1 MSQVAVKHLD
11 KVYQGQTHILKDLN
25 LEIDS
30 GEFLVLLG
38 PSGCGKSTLLNC
50 IAGLLDVEGGRI
62 EIAGKDVTNTDP
74 SERGIAMVFQSYA
87 LYPTK
92 TVYGNMAFC
101 LRMKKKS
108 PAFIEQKVNETAD
121 LLQIRELLHRKPGTL
136 SGGQR
141 QRAAIGR
148 ALVRDADICLF
159 DEPLSNL
166 DAKLRTEMRIELK
179 RLHKKLRSTFVY
191 VTHDQVEAMTLAT
204 RVAVMDNGQFSQIST
219 PEELYDRPANTF
231 VARFIGSPAMNFVP
245 GRVALSSGILSSGTR
260 IVADDGTEF
269 DVSGY
274 PFRSRPLEGQQ
285 VLLGVRPELFHRPAP
300 GEHSYVTT
308 LNLVESL
315 GANVLCHCQL
325 GTASIVASLNPSDLA
340 GIGTDEELR
349 LAVELPKVSVFDSAT
364 SLRL

>member
-11 KVYQGQTHILKDLN
+11 KVYQGNTHVLKDLS
-25 LEIDS
+25 LEIQS

-62 EIAGKDVTNTDP
+62 EIGGKDVTNVDP
-74 SERGIAMVFQSYA
+74 SERGLAMVFQSYA

-108 PAFIEQKVNETAD
+108 KAFIDQKVQETAD
-121 LLQIRELLHRKPGTL
+121 LLQISELLHRKPATL

-148 ALVRDADICLF
+148 ALVRDAQVCLF

-179 RLHKKLRSTFVY
+179 KLHKKIKSTFIY

-204 RVAVMDNGQFSQIST
+204 RVAVMDGGRFSQIST
-219 PEELYDRPANTF
+219 PDELYDRPANTF
-231 VARFIGSPAMNFVP
+231 VARFIGSPAMNFID
-245 GRVALSSGILSSGTR
+245 GKILLESGIKIITEDR
-260 IVADDGTEF
+260 IVF
-269 DVSGY
+269 DVSSY
-274 PFRSRPLEGQQ
+274 PFAIKPDKGKE
-285 VLLGVRPELFHRPAP
+285 VILGVRPEHFHRPAP
-300 GEHSYVTT
+300 GTVAYSTM
-308 LNLVESL
+308 LNLVEPL
-315 GANVLCHCQL
+315 GANVLCYCQL
-325 GTASIVASLNPSDLA
+325 GKSDIVVSLNPSDFMGVQVDEKLELA
-340 GIGTDEELR
+340 IDMS
-349 LAVELPKVSVFDSAT
+349 KVSVFDKAT

>member
-1 MSQVAVKHLD
+1 MSQVSVKHLD
-11 KVYQGQTHILKDLN
+11 KVYQGQTHILKDLSLN
-25 LEIDS
+25 IDS

-50 IAGLLDVEGGRI
+50 IAGLIDVEGGRI
-62 EIAGKDVTNTDP
+62 EIAGKDVTNADP

-108 PAFIEQKVNETAD
+108 AAFIEQKVNETAD

-204 RVAVMDNGQFSQIST
+204 RVAVMDSGQFSQIST

-245 GRVALSSGILSSGTR
+245 GRVSMTSGPRVI
-260 IVADDGTEF
+260 AEDGTEF
-269 DVSGY
+269 DVSSY
-274 PFRSRPLEGQQ
+274 PFLTSPHEGQQ
-285 VLLGVRPELFHRPAP
+285 VLLGIRAELFHRPAP
-300 GEHSYVTT
+300 GEPAYSTT

-325 GTASIVASLNPSDLA
+325 GSASIVASLNSSDLA
-340 GIGTDEELR
+340 GTSIDEELR
-349 LAVELPKVSVFDSAT
+349 LAVDLPKVSLFDANT

>member
-11 KVYQGQTHILKDLN
+11 KVYQGNTHILKDLS
-25 LEIDS
+25 LEIES

-62 EIAGKDVTNTDP
+62 EIGGKDVTNVDP
-74 SERGIAMVFQSYA
+74 SERGLAMVFQSYA

-108 PAFIEQKVNETAD
+108 KAFIDQKVQETAE
-121 LLQIRELLHRKPGTL
+121 LLQISELLHRKPATL

-148 ALVRDADICLF
+148 ALVRDAAVCLF

-179 RLHKKLRSTFVY
+179 KLHKKIKSTFIY

-204 RVAVMDNGQFSQIST
+204 RVAVMDGGRFSQIST
-219 PEELYDRPANTF
+219 PDDLYERPANTF
-231 VARFIGSPAMNFVP
+231 VARFIGSPSMNFLTGKVSF
-245 GRVALSSGILSSGTR
+245 RSGIKIITEDKL
-260 IVADDGTEF
+260 EF
-269 DVSGY
+269 DISSY
-274 PFRSRPLEGQQ
+274 PFATKPLEGQE
-285 VLLGVRPELFHRPAP
+285 VILGLRPELFHRPAA
-300 GEHSYVTT
+300 GVASYPTM
-308 LNLVESL
+308 LNLVEPL
-315 GANVLCHCQL
+315 GANVLCYCQL
-325 GTASIVASLNPSDLA
+325 GKSDIVVSLNPSDLE
-340 GIGTDEELR
+340 GVRLDEELR
-349 LAVELPKVSVFDSAT
+349 LGIDLTKVSVFDRST

>member
-1 MSQVAVKHLD
+1 MSQVAVQHLD
-11 KVYQGQTHILKDLN
+11 KVYQGQTHVLKDLS

-50 IAGLLDVEGGRI
+50 IAGLLEVEGGRV
-62 EIAGKDVTNTDP
+62 EIAGKDVTNSDP

-101 LRMKKKS
+101 LRMKRKS
-108 PAFIEQKVNETAD
+108 KEFIDQKVKETAD
-121 LLQIRELLHRKPGTL
+121 LLQISELLDRKPATL

-148 ALVRDADICLF
+148 ALVRDAAVCLF

-179 RLHKKLRSTFVY
+179 KLHKKIKSTFIY

-204 RVAVMDNGQFSQIST
+204 RVAVMDGGRFSQIST
-219 PEELYDRPANTF
+219 PDELYDRPANTF

-245 GRVALSSGILSSGTR
+245 GKVSLKSGIKIT
-260 IVADDGTEF
+260 AEDGLEF
-269 DVSGY
+269 DVSSY
-274 PFRSRPLEGQQ
+274 PFVGRPEEGKK
-285 VLLGVRPELFHRPAP
+285 VLLGVRPEHFQRPAA
-300 GEHSYVTT
+300 GAASYSTM
-308 LNLVESL
+308 LSIVEPL
-315 GANVLCHCQL
+315 GATVLCYCQL
-325 GTASIVASLNPSDLA
+325 GKTDIVASLNPSDLE
-340 GIGTDEELR
+340 GVRSDEELR
-349 LAVELPKVSVFDSAT
+349 LAIDLSKASVFDEAT
-364 SLRL
+364 ALRL

>member
-11 KVYQGQTHILKDLN
+11 KVYQGNTHILKDLS
-25 LEIDS
+25 LEIES

-62 EIAGKDVTNTDP
+62 EIGGKDVTNVDP
-74 SERGIAMVFQSYA
+74 SERGLAMVFQSYA

-108 PAFIEQKVNETAD
+108 KAFIDQKVQETAE
-121 LLQIRELLHRKPGTL
+121 LLQISELLHRKPATL

-148 ALVRDADICLF
+148 ALVRDAVVCLF

-179 RLHKKLRSTFVY
+179 KLHKKIKSTFIY

-204 RVAVMDNGQFSQIST
+204 RVAVMDGGRFSQIST
-219 PEELYDRPANTF
+219 PDDLYERPANTF
-231 VARFIGSPAMNFVP
+231 VARFIGSPSMNFLTGKVSF
-245 GRVALSSGILSSGTR
+245 RSGIKIITEDKL
-260 IVADDGTEF
+260 EF
-269 DVSGY
+269 DISSY
-274 PFRSRPLEGQQ
+274 PFATKPLEGQE
-285 VLLGVRPELFHRPAP
+285 VILGLRPELFHRPVA
-300 GEHSYVTT
+300 GVASYSTM
-308 LNLVESL
+308 LNLVEPL
-315 GANVLCHCQL
+315 GANVLCYCQL
-325 GTASIVASLNPSDLA
+325 GKSDIVVSLNPSDLE
-340 GIGTDEELR
+340 GVRLDEELR
-349 LAVELPKVSVFDSAT
+349 LGIDLTKVSVFDRST

>member
-1 MSQVAVKHLD
+1 MSQVAVQHLD
-11 KVYQGQTHILKDLN
+11 KVYQGQTHVLKDLS

-50 IAGLLDVEGGRI
+50 IAGLLEVEGGRV
-62 EIAGKDVTNTDP
+62 EIAGKDVTHSDP

-101 LRMKKKS
+101 LRMKRKS
-108 PAFIEQKVNETAD
+108 KEFIDQKVKETAD
-121 LLQIRELLHRKPGTL
+121 LLQISELLDRKPATL

-148 ALVRDADICLF
+148 ALVRDAAVCLF

-179 RLHKKLRSTFVY
+179 KLHKKIKSTFIY

-204 RVAVMDNGQFSQIST
+204 RVAVMDGGKFSQIST
-219 PEELYDRPANTF
+219 PDELYDRPANTF
-231 VARFIGSPAMNFVP
+231 VARFIGSPAMNFVA
-245 GRVALSSGILSSGTR
+245 GKVSLKSGIK
-260 IVADDGTEF
+260 IIAEDGLEF
-269 DVSGY
+269 DVSSY
-274 PFRSRPLEGQQ
+274 PFASKPEEGKN
-285 VLLGVRPELFHRPAP
+285 VLLGVRPEHFHRPAA
-300 GEHSYVTT
+300 GAASYSTM
-308 LNLVESL
+308 LSIVEPL
-315 GANVLCHCQL
+315 GATVLCYCQL
-325 GTASIVASLNPSDLA
+325 GKTDIVASLNPSDLE
-340 GIGTDEELR
+340 GVRSDEELR
-349 LAVELPKVSVFDSAT
+349 LEIDLSKASIFDAAT

>member
-1 MSQVAVKHLD
+1 MSTVSVRHLD
-11 KVYQGQTHILKDLN
+11 KIYRGNTHILKDLN
-25 LEIDS
+25 LDIGS

-50 IAGLLDVEGGRI
+50 IAGLMDVEGGRI
-62 EIAGKDVTNTDP
+62 EIAGRDVTNADP

-108 PAFIEQKVNETAD
+108 PAEIERKVNDTAD

-179 RLHKKLRSTFVY
+179 KLHKKLRSTFVY

-204 RVAVMDNGQFSQIST
+204 RVAVMEGGTFSQIST
-219 PEELYDRPANTF
+219 PEDLYDRPANTF
-231 VARFIGSPAMNFVP
+231 VARFIGSPPMNFVHGEVMLEGGVHVQTP
-245 GRVALSSGILSSGTR
+245 
-260 IVADDGTEF
+260 DG
-269 DVSGY
+269 VSFAVGAY
-274 PFRSRPLEGQQ
+274 PFTTPPRRGQE
-285 VLLGVRPELFHRPAP
+285 VIVGIRPEHFHLPIP
-300 GEHSYVTT
+300 GEVTYPTT
-308 LNLVESL
+308 LTLVEPL
-315 GANVLCHCQL
+315 GATVMCYCTL
-325 GTASIVASLNPSDLA
+325 GHTDIVASLSPSDITGARSDAPLPL
-340 GIGTDEELR
+340 GIDLSKVSLFDRTSGLR
-349 LAVELPKVSVFDSAT
+349 L
-364 SLRL
+364 